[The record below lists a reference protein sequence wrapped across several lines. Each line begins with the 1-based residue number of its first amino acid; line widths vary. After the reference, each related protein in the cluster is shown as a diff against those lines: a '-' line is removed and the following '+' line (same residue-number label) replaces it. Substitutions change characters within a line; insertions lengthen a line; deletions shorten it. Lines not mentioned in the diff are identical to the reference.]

1 MQNQKF
7 EPQCQC
13 IVTSML
19 ESKSRYF
26 KISTNIHYQ
35 KLQCI
40 EIRVSNIL
48 LRFRQKL
55 QSNETI
61 FQIRQYTTM
70 QNFNSIK
77 RVIAEIQACDSSA

>member
-1 MQNQKF
+1 M
-7 EPQCQC
+7 
-13 IVTSML
+13 
-19 ESKSRYF
+19 
-26 KISTNIHYQ
+26 STNIHFQ
-35 KLQCI
+35 KLQSF